1 MQSVVFEFCGQ
12 PRRLASGGGIG
23 AIVVRRLTNLVALIA
38 ISCNDLPA
46 ATLDTHTVVLDG
58 SSNLLSW
65 VQPQEKAFATVATMS
80 ANFIKAAMVGPI
92 DPANGLPTI
101 YTHSEYSPTTFLGSG
116 WPNHP
121 AGRNSMLADSL
132 TLYYAYSGDTNALAA
147 VRALLDYQMTTNG
160 TTPSNYYY
168 ANAPWSASAAGNPQY
183 GTDNISEGV
192 GVIEPDKFGELG
204 DFGYLRFYKITGET
218 KYRDAAI
225 ACADTLA
232 LRIRT
237 GNVNQ
242 SPWPYRAN
250 AQTGAIV
257 EDYCSHVIAP
267 IRLFDELIRL
277 GFGNTNS
284 YAAARSNAWTWLMT
298 HPMTNNWWTQY
309 FEDLGQGSNPS
320 GNLNQYN
327 PGQTVRYFLERPELN
342 PSWAPHSSN
351 LIAWIEA
358 NFGGTDQGEPGLQY
372 GARVISEQNA
382 YKFKMAS
389 HTSRFAAICAMLA
402 EKTGDL
408 SLKAKAFRSLNWC
421 TYMARTNGAVIEGPF
436 ELIQNGYNWY
446 SDGHGD
452 YIRHF
457 ILAMGAF
464 PEWAPSDENH
474 LLRSSSVVKFINYGP
489 NAITYTTFDNAA
501 TEVFRLASVPTNVLA
516 GGVALPLLTSLTNA
530 GWTYDGATGVLRVRH
545 DTTNQ
550 IQVVLDTSNLPP
562 SVGLTGPAGGAS
574 YFAPALITLNATATG
589 LSGNVTNVEFFAGT
603 NRLAS
608 DATAPYAFTWSNVP
622 IGSYTFTATAF
633 DDNGRGK
640 TSAPVTINVIAA
652 GGPFVF
658 GNTNEG
664 ASTDYIT
671 DNTGAYINANRLLA
685 QASGTVTHIRAKVG
699 AISGRYQC
707 AIYADNGG
715 NASALLRPTVTL
727 TNVTAGWQNFP
738 LTALL
743 TITNGNSYWLAIW
756 SDDINARV
764 SADSGGN
771 LRFAAYP
778 FGNWPNPVNLTG
790 GGGFTYSI
798 YATGPGPTAFNQ
810 WKSNYGLAANTPSN
824 SDANGDSLPLL
835 LEYSLGLD
843 PLNSNSGGLPAPTVT
858 NNFLTLTYTRTK
870 AATDITN
877 IVEAAASPAGPWLSS
892 TNDVEQQWQLLDG
905 LTTQTITARDRTP
918 MNQATN
924 RFLRLKVSQP

>member
-1 MQSVVFEFCGQ
+1 MTQRLLLPAILALCCG
-12 PRRLASGGGIG
+12 RLS
-23 AIVVRRLTNLVALIA
+23 
-38 ISCNDLPA
+38 A

-65 VQPQEKAFATVATMS
+65 VQPQDKAYGHVAKLS
-80 ANFIKAAMVGPI
+80 ADFIKGAMVGPI

-168 ANAPWSASAAGNPQY
+168 ANAPWSASAASNPQY

-204 DFGYLRFYKITGET
+204 DFGYLRFYKITGEP

-250 AQTGAIV
+250 AQTGAII
-257 EDYCSHVIAP
+257 EDYCSHVVAP

-277 GFGNTNS
+277 GLGNTNS

-298 HPMTNNWWTQY
+298 HPMTNNNWMQY
-309 FEDLGQGSNPS
+309 FEDVQPNPS
-320 GNLNQYN
+320 THANPNQYN
-327 PGQTVRYFLERPELN
+327 AGQTARYFLERPDLN
-342 PSWAPHSSN
+342 PTWQTHSAN
-351 LIAWIEA
+351 LINWIETT
-358 NFGGTDQGEPGLQY
+358 FGGTDQGEPGLQF

-389 HTSRFAAICAMLA
+389 HTSRFAMICAMLA

-408 SLKAKAFRSLNWC
+408 TLKGKAFRSLNWC

-457 ILAMGAF
+457 MLAMGAF
-464 PEWAPSDENH
+464 PEWAPADENH
-474 LLRSSSVVKFINYGP
+474 LLRSSSVVKSINYAP
-489 NAITYTTFDNAA
+489 SAITYTTFDNAA
-501 TEVFRLASVPTNVLA
+501 TEVFRLLSVPTNVLA
-516 GGVALPLLTSLTNA
+516 GGVALPQLGSLTNQ

-545 DTTNQ
+545 GTTNQ
-550 IQVVLDTSNLPP
+550 IQVVLDPSNLPP

-574 YFAPALITLNATATG
+574 YLAPALITLNATATG
-589 LSGNVTNVEFFAGT
+589 LSGNVTNVEFFVGT

-608 DATAPYAFTWSNVP
+608 DATAPYSFTWANVP
-622 IGSYTFTATAF
+622 IGSYVLSATAF
-633 DDNGRGK
+633 DDNGRSK
-640 TSAPVTINVIAA
+640 TSAPVTITVNAP
-652 GGPFVF
+652 GGPSVL

-664 ASTDYIT
+664 TTTDYIT
-671 DNTGAYINANRLLA
+671 DNTGAYINANRH
-685 QASGTVTHIRAKVG
+685 QAPNNATVTQIRAKVG

-707 AIYADNGG
+707 AIYSDSGG
-715 NASALLRPTVTL
+715 NAGTLLRAAATL
-727 TNVTAGWQNFP
+727 TNVAAGWQTFP
-738 LTALL
+738 LTSPL
-743 TITNGNSYWLAIW
+743 TLTNGGYYWLAIW
-756 SDDINARV
+756 SDDVNARV
-764 SADSGGN
+764 HADTGGT

-778 FGNWPNPVNLTG
+778 FTSNWPNPVNLSG
-790 GGGFTYSI
+790 GGSFTYCM
-798 YATGPGPTAFNQ
+798 YASGPPRTAFLQ
-810 WKSNYGLAANTPSN
+810 WKSNYGLPEATPDD
-824 SDANGDSLPLL
+824 SDGDGDKLPLL
-835 LEYSLGLD
+835 LEYALGLD
-843 PLNSNSGGLPAPTVT
+843 PLVNRFDGQPTGAVT
-858 NNFLTLTYTRTK
+858 NGFLTLTYSKLK
-870 AATDITN
+870 AATDITCTA
-877 IVEAAASPAGPWLSS
+877 VVAPSVTGPWLSGS
-892 TNDVEQQWQLLDG
+892 SDVDQLWQALDG
-905 LTTQTITARDRTP
+905 LTTQTITARDKTP
-918 MNQATN
+918 VSNATS
-924 RFLRLKVSQP
+924 RFMRLKVTTP